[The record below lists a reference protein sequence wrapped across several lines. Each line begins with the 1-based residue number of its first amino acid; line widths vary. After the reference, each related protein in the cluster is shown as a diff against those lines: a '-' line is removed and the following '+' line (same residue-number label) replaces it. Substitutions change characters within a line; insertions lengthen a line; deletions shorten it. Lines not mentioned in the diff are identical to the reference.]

1 MLNQFLNQLVKII
14 LIDNAQ
20 DSVISVLNDAL
31 KVSAERKIQYG
42 YFCKYMDE
50 FIDNQNNKEI
60 ENTYWQYQKGRFRRS
75 TRVGLKC
82 YWKIRAKI
90 RQ

>member
-31 KVSAERKIQYG
+31 KVSAERKIQY
-42 YFCKYMDE
+42 
-50 FIDNQNNKEI
+50 
-60 ENTYWQYQKGRFRRS
+60 
-75 TRVGLKC
+75 
-82 YWKIRAKI
+82 
-90 RQ
+90 